1 MCHVSLTNEPS
12 LRVIVMNFPVSGQ
25 QTRPNI
31 VLLLADDWGFPHATP
46 YGDKVVDSRVFDSVA
61 AEGMLFTKA
70 YSAAP
75 HSSPSRACI
84 LTGCYAHRL
93 GEACNLNSYFP
104 RDLTVYPELLEK
116 AGYMT
121 VYWHKGWGPGVFSQ
135 TGWEHNPVGHEVQ
148 NLAEWIEQAPADK
161 PICAWMGS
169 RRPHRP
175 YSVGSGEEHGFCPD
189 SLKLCPDLP
198 DAPDVRT
205 DVADYYYN
213 IQLFQ
218 DECKEVIEALRKSG
232 RLENTLLV
240 MTSDNGYSFP
250 RAKSNL
256 YDLGCHIPLAIRW
269 PGVVE
274 AGSVCDGFVSLMDLT
289 ATFYEAAGVKRPS
302 DMDSRSMIPVLKGKR
317 EGTRK
322 ELYFDR
328 ERHTNTRPGG
338 YGYPMRAV
346 VTKDYHYIENL
357 HPERLPAGVDPVFGD
372 TGNGPA
378 KAYMSFH
385 RDEYPKEIFERAFGL
400 RPARE
405 LYDVKN
411 DSDRIVN
418 VAESPDYQAIGKR
431 MARKL
436 HRWMRRTGDPRADPN
451 DMSFD
456 EYPYVRKA
464 MKALVLDMDGTLVDA
479 DGKVFLWVSEK
490 VKELYS
496 RGIKIFLV
504 SSESEVKVNETA
516 KKNLGG
522 VEFAK
527 VYSGVCRSD
536 VEAYSSILS
545 EIVKSLGVTGREV
558 THLGD
563 DERGVLACKKAGV
576 IPAGVTWGELDAQ
589 QMLIAGA
596 SYVLSDEEDLALCM
610 DFL

>member
-1 MCHVSLTNEPS
+1 MLPLAFALAPGMSA
-12 LRVIVMNFPVSGQ
+12 Q
-25 QTRPNI
+25 DTRPNI
-31 VLLLADDWGFPHATP
+31 VLLLADDWGYPHAAP
-46 YGDKVVDSRVFDSVA
+46 YGDRVVDSRVFDTVA
-61 AEGMLFTKA
+61 SEGMLFTKA

-93 GEACNLNSYFP
+93 REACNLNTYFP
-104 RDLTVYPELLEK
+104 RDLTVYPELLED
-116 AGYMT
+116 AGYLT
-121 VYWHKGWGPGVFSQ
+121 VYWHKGWGPGIFTA
-135 TGWEHNPVGHEVQ
+135 TGWEHNPAGHEVQ
-148 NLAEWIEQAPADK
+148 DLAEWIEQAPADK

-175 YSVGSGEEHGFCPD
+175 YTVGSGEAHGFCPD

-218 DECKEVIEALRKSG
+218 DECEEVIEALRKSG

-256 YDLGCHIPLAIRW
+256 YDLGCHIPLAVRW
-269 PGVVE
+269 PGVIE
-274 AGSVCDGFVSLMDLT
+274 PGSTCDGFVSLMDLT
-289 ATFYEAAGVKRPS
+289 ATFYEAAGVRGPS
-302 DMDSRSMIPVLKGKR
+302 DMDSKSMIPVFKGKKD
-317 EGTRK
+317 GTRK
-322 ELYFDR
+322 ELYLDR

-338 YGYPMRAV
+338 YGYPMRAA
-346 VTKDYHYIENL
+346 VTKRYHYVENL
-357 HPERLPAGVDPVFGD
+357 HPERLPAGVDPIFGD

-385 RDEYPKEIFERAFGL
+385 RDEYPSEIFERAFGL

-405 LYDVKN
+405 LYDISI
-411 DSDRIVN
+411 DPDCIVN
-418 VAESPDYQAIGKR
+418 VAESPEYAAVRQR

-436 HRWMRRTGDPRADPN
+436 HKWMRRTGDPRVDPE

-464 MKALVLDMDGTLVDA
+464 MKVLVLDIDGTLRTR
-479 DGKVFLWVSEK
+479 DGEILRWVSDRLRQVAESG
-490 VKELYS
+490 V
-496 RGIKIFLV
+496 RLV
-504 SSESEVKVNETA
+504 VTSSGSESDVQDILKGCFQETDI
-516 KKNLGG
+516 
-522 VEFAK
+522 FK
-527 VYSGVCRSD
+527 VYSGID
-536 VEAYSSILS
+536 AADIDAYARLLS
-545 EIVKSLGVTGREV
+545 GIVSECGLTGREV

-589 QMLIAGA
+589 RMLIAGA
-596 SYVLSDEEDLALCM
+596 SYVLTDKEYLDLCLS
-610 DFL
+610 FL